1 MNDHAEGEA
10 PPERHQPMSGGQQQ
24 TNESDTASS
33 KPRPPGAGNP
43 GNFANNRAKAV
54 EAGRRGGQH
63 SHGGGGAG
71 NNPGNF
77 ANNRQRAAEAG
88 RKGGM
93 QPRREGTGREM

>member
-1 MNDHAEGEA
+1 MNDHSEGHVASAQPIHHNPQSHVEAHAE
-10 PPERHQPMSGGQQQ
+10 
-24 TNESDTASS
+24 ASS
-33 KPRPPGAGNP
+33 KRGPGSGNP
-43 GNFANNRAKAV
+43 GNFANNRKKAV

-93 QPRREGTGREM
+93 QPRR